1 MGQRCSTPAPMMWIH
16 LSLGATARRF
26 SVGRSQQSNT
36 SLSFMEL
43 SKLSQSQSMKTS
55 RCGARS
61 GCRARAASQRSRVV
75 VKTGSLSG
83 VEGKVSGEA

>member
-1 MGQRCSTPAPMMWIH
+1 MIWIH
-16 LSLGATARRF
+16 LSSGATARRL

-36 SLSFMEL
+36 SLSVMDLAKF
-43 SKLSQSQSMKTS
+43 SQSQSMKTS

-61 GCRARAASQRSRVV
+61 GWRARAASQRSRVV

-83 VEGKVSGEA
+83 VEGKVWGPAWLFLT